1 MVKLR
6 PRWLGQVPWLDLL
19 FTRASVVQTIA
30 RRWGR
35 QRLLD
40 FVAAQPEAALGLL
53 LDSTTEAEV
62 HRLPQ
67 VVARL
72 KQPVYFIA
80 GAQDPIMEPQYVRHL
95 ASFHPLFEAC
105 GANVAEIA
113 NCGHMAMLEQ
123 PTAVVAQLRVILAQ
137 YDASGI
143 AR

>member
-1 MVKLR
+1 M
-6 PRWLGQVPWLDLL
+6 
-19 FTRASVVQTIA
+19 
-30 RRWGR
+30 
-35 QRLLD
+35 LD

-67 VVARL
+67 VVASL

-95 ASFHPLFEAC
+95 ASFHPLFETC

-123 PTAVVAQLRVILAQ
+123 TTAVATQLQAILAQ
-137 YDASGI
+137 YDA
-143 AR
+143 